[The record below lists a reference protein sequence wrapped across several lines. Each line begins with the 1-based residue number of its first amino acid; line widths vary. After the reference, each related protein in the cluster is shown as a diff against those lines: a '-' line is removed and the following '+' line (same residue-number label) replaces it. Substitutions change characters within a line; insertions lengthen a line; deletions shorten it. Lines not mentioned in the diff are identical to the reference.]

1 MQVRKT
7 FLRVLLIAGCLF
19 CFFPDL
25 RGQLTDSK
33 TPQVI
38 LLDQAVELALRDNR
52 NLKNASLD
60 VSKVEEQLAAM
71 RTRRL
76 PSFHLDVS
84 AAQQLM
90 PIEFIFD
97 PGVFGNFPLIGPVP
111 AKQTDITTPLKMT
124 AIFNGR
130 VVQPL
135 SQLYRINL
143 RLAQLRLTGE
153 LAREQLREKQHEIVQ
168 SVKQAYFAILQTQS
182 GLQSASENVK
192 LYHELDRITS
202 EYVSQNVA
210 LKADSLDVK
219 VRSAKSEYDVFVL
232 GDQLAIL
239 KQQLNRLLGR
249 DPLTEFSVSL
259 IPEGTGYEV
268 DLAASRSRAL
278 EQRPELR
285 QARLKI
291 QQAEED
297 RRAKKAEFIPD
308 ASLSFQYFSLRN
320 FRDFLPKN
328 IASAGVTLN
337 WEVFD
342 WGRKKHELNEKN
354 LIIEQTN
361 NELRET
367 ETSVLIEI
375 DDKFRKLQQSRQLLR
390 IAELSQQAATENVR
404 VMKNRYLQ
412 QASLIKDVLQ
422 AQTVLEQANYQYQQA
437 SSSFWIA
444 KAEFEKAIG
453 EDK

>member
-1 MQVRKT
+1 M
-7 FLRVLLIAGCLF
+7 
-19 CFFPDL
+19 
-25 RGQLTDSK
+25 TDSK
-33 TPQVI
+33 TPEVI

-52 NLKNASLD
+52 NVKNASLD

-97 PGVFGNFPLIGPVP
+97 PGVFVNFPLSAPVP
-111 AKQTDITTPLKMT
+111 AKVTDITTPLKMT
-124 AIFNGR
+124 GIFNGH
-130 VVQPL
+130 VIQPL
-135 SQLYRINL
+135 SQLYHINL
-143 RLAQLRLTGE
+143 RLAQLRLNRE

-219 VRSAKSEYDVFVL
+219 VRSAKSEYDAFVL

-297 RRAKKAEFIPD
+297 RRVKKAEFIPD

-328 IASAGVTLN
+328 IASVGVTLN

-354 LIIEQTN
+354 LTIEQSK

-412 QASLIKDVLQ
+412 QVSLIKDVLQ
-422 AQTVLEQANYQYQQA
+422 TQTVLEQANYQYQQA
-437 SSSFWIA
+437 ASSFWIA